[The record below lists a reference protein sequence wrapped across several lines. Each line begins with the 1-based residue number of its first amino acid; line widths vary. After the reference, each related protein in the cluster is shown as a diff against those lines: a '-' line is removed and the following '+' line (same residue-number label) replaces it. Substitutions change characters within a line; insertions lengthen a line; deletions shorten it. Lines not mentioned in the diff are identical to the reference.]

1 MAFSVSVSATESEV
15 NIANNTSKL
24 TVSLTLNSTYGSW
37 FGDTKYGT
45 IVIDGTSYGISY
57 NFPSGTTSK
66 NIGSASKVI
75 THNNATG
82 AYTANW
88 SYSVPTNSSQGTKT
102 GSGSTTL
109 TTIARAS
116 EPSLSATS
124 VNLNTAVT
132 INTNRKNSSFTH
144 TITYAIGNASGTIGT
159 AKGVG
164 ASVSWTPPYSLADQ
178 FPNATSG
185 NVTITCQTYNGN
197 TLVGTK
203 TCTLQVKT
211 VDNTEFK
218 PTIGLSASYTGKFNN
233 NYLLNGISGITVS
246 ASTGF
251 KHGATLSSYTIS
263 GASKSSTKA
272 ALSLSPINIS
282 MTSASTTL
290 TFSGTITDS
299 RGYTNTASNL
309 TATVYRYNKP
319 QIKSCNVYRC
329 KSSSDSSASSNGTYA
344 AVVITY
350 TYQNDGYSNSM
361 NTKSINING
370 TPYPLTTT
378 ETTSNGVVT
387 GTGTTIVGNGHLLI
401 TTSYPYTV
409 TCKDAVNQS
418 TTVTGSLPTAERIWD
433 VRPQGKGLSVGKFA
447 EHDNMVESAWN
458 IKAPA
463 LTSSGTLSVSGNS
476 TLSGT
481 LSVSGNSTLS
491 GTLNLSKE
499 GVLAQGTRVRTINAG
514 SGTSGYFNVCS
525 FTINASYVNQP
536 ILLGITQRSRSGD
549 LKIRFSSVNSKE
561 PALSSF
567 TKTGDIN
574 AYMHKASTSVWN
586 LYIQKSEAYDQ
597 LEVTELHK
605 GYYMNNVTI
614 AWVNATVTSLPSGYV
629 TARNSGI
636 YAPTAPATET
646 KGWYKSSMGAFDI
659 YFRSGVTPKY
669 THSGGG
675 WNWITDDTNNYRDMP
690 GGMQFNAAKMIFVGN
705 LRCDDAAIDYNVII
719 NDGATQLSITWRN
732 RYGSEVKATARYNFL
747 LIVFP

>member
-82 AYTANW
+82 AYTAGW
-88 SYSVPTNSSQGTKT
+88 SYSIPTNSSQGTKT

-124 VNLNTAVT
+124 VNLNTKVT
-132 INTNRKNSSFTH
+132 INTNYKNTSFRH
-144 TITYAIGNASGTIGT
+144 TITYSIGNASGRIGND
-159 AKGVG
+159 KGV
-164 ASVSWTPPYSLADQ
+164 ADKVDWTPPYSLADQ

-203 TCTLQVKT
+203 TCTLTVKT
-211 VDNTEFK
+211 VDTTEFK
-218 PTIGLSASYTGKFNN
+218 PTIRLSASYTGKFNN

-246 ASTGF
+246 ATTGF

-272 ALSLSPINIS
+272 ALSLSPINVS
-282 MTSASTTL
+282 MTSATTTL

-329 KSSSDSSASSNGTYA
+329 KSSTDSTASSNGTYA

-361 NTKSINING
+361 STKKITINNIGEYN
-370 TPYPLTTT
+370 LTTT
-378 ETTSNGVVT
+378 ETISNGVVT

-409 TCKDAVNQS
+409 TCKDAVNQT
-418 TTVTGSLPTAERIWD
+418 TTVTGSLPTADRIWD

-447 EHDNMVESAWN
+447 EHDNMVESAW
-458 IKAPA
+458 
-463 LTSSGTLSVSGNS
+463 
-476 TLSGT
+476 
-481 LSVSGNSTLS
+481 
-491 GTLNLSKE
+491 
-499 GVLAQGTRVRTINAG
+499 
-514 SGTSGYFNVCS
+514 
-525 FTINASYVNQP
+525 
-536 ILLGITQRSRSGD
+536 
-549 LKIRFSSVNSKE
+549 
-561 PALSSF
+561 
-567 TKTGDIN
+567 
-574 AYMHKASTSVWN
+574 
-586 LYIQKSEAYDQ
+586 
-597 LEVTELHK
+597 
-605 GYYMNNVTI
+605 
-614 AWVNATVTSLPSGYV
+614 
-629 TARNSGI
+629 
-636 YAPTAPATET
+636 
-646 KGWYKSSMGAFDI
+646 
-659 YFRSGVTPKY
+659 
-669 THSGGG
+669 
-675 WNWITDDTNNYRDMP
+675 
-690 GGMQFNAAKMIFVGN
+690 
-705 LRCDDAAIDYNVII
+705 
-719 NDGATQLSITWRN
+719 
-732 RYGSEVKATARYNFL
+732 EVKAPKFTGTNSTAPQFVGTATNAQNAQTDTTDPDNQTMYYPTFTTGSGNQRQRINGGVLYYFKKGTSSVQGETFLRLGNGTASGTAGNKKGFIQLYGPNTGKAELVYKNTTTNVTHTLPAISGTYQIQRAMAQIRYKRQQVNVTSGWGIGVPLTSIDSTMTLGSGLSIDSNKIKINNSTIKKVKITACVESFGRNQDGDTGYGVVRVSSSSNIKNIFYVNYNHAYYWHAGSSVTFILDVAQNQTYAIYNWANIATMCEHLGAVL
-747 LIVFP
+747 LIEDVTEY

>member
-1 MAFSVSVSATESEV
+1 MAFTVSVSATESEV
-15 NIANNTSKL
+15 NVANNTSKL

-37 FGDTKYGT
+37 FGDNKTGT
-45 IVIDGTSYGISY
+45 ITIDGTNYNITY

-66 NIGSASKVI
+66 NIGSASKTI
-75 THNNATG
+75 THNSSTG

-88 SYSVPTNSSQGTKT
+88 SYSIPTNSSQGTKT

-132 INTNRKNSSFTH
+132 INTNRKNTAFTH

-164 ASVSWTPPYSLADQ
+164 ESVSWTPPYSLADQ

-246 ASTGF
+246 ATTWF

-272 ALSLSPINIS
+272 ALSLSPINVN

-299 RGYTNTASNL
+299 RGYTNTSSNL
-309 TATVYRYNKP
+309 TATVYRYNNP
-319 QIKSCNVYRC
+319 QITSYSVYRC
-329 KSSSDSSASSNGTYA
+329 ASSTSSTPSSSGTYA

-361 NTKSINING
+361 STKKITINNNIGEYN
-370 TPYPLTTT
+370 LTTT

-387 GTGTTIVGNGHLLI
+387 GTGTTIVGGGNLSATSTYTYTI
-401 TTSYPYTV
+401 TCTDAVGKTV
-409 TCKDAVNQS
+409 TVN
-418 TTVTGSLPTAERIWD
+418 GSIPTADRVWSI
-433 VRPQGKGLSVGKFA
+433 RPQGKGMAIGKYA
-447 EHDNMVESAWN
+447 ENNNMLESAWE
-458 IKAPA
+458 ITAPKFTGTNGTAPQFVGTATNAQNAQTDTTDPDAQTSYYPTFTTGSGNQRQRINGGA
-463 LTSSGTLSVSGNS
+463 LYYFKKGTTSVVGETFLRLGNATASGTAGNKKGFIQLYGQNTGRAQIEYANS
-476 TLSGT
+476 TTSATQVMPALSGT
-481 LSVSGNSTLS
+481 VVVKQSATIATETNGWYKVNMGGYTHYFKNGQIPSQSYNSNGWGWLSGNW
-491 GTLNLSKE
+491 
-499 GVLAQGTRVRTINAG
+499 
-514 SGTSGYFNVCS
+514 
-525 FTINASYVNQP
+525 
-536 ILLGITQRSRSGD
+536 
-549 LKIRFSSVNSKE
+549 LK
-561 PALSSF
+561 
-567 TKTGDIN
+567 
-574 AYMHKASTSVWN
+574 
-586 LYIQKSEAYDQ
+586 
-597 LEVTELHK
+597 
-605 GYYMNNVTI
+605 
-614 AWVNATVTSLPSGYV
+614 LPSGV
-629 TARNSGI
+629 TFNS
-636 YAPTAPATET
+636 
-646 KGWYKSSMGAFDI
+646 
-659 YFRSGVTPKY
+659 
-669 THSGGG
+669 
-675 WNWITDDTNNYRDMP
+675 
-690 GGMQFNAAKMIFVGN
+690 AKMIFSGALSN
-705 LRCDDAAIDYNVII
+705 EDSAILYNFNVS
-719 NDGATQLSITWRN
+719 NGATS
-732 RYGSEVKATARYNFL
+732 VAVCYNNKYSAVLTKVGYYSFS